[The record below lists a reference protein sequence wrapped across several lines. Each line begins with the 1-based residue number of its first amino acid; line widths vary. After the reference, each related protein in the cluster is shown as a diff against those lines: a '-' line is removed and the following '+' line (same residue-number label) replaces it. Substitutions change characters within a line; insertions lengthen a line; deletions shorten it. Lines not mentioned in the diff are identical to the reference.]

1 MKKIVLLLCVV
12 TLCAVTAAIA
22 VPANRSLNYDK
33 SALGP
38 VEFSGKIHAE
48 AGYKCGDCH
57 NPNLFPKMKQGSVEI
72 TMEKIYAGEQCGF
85 CHNGETAFAAKTS
98 CNRCHVK

>member
-1 MKKIVLLLCVV
+1 MKKTVLLLCVMV
-12 TLCAVTAAIA
+12 LCAVTAAIA
-22 VPANRSLNYDK
+22 VPANKTISYEK
-33 SALGP
+33 SALGA
-38 VEFSGKIHAE
+38 VAFSGKTHAE
-48 AGYKCGDCH
+48 AGFKCADCH

-85 CHNGETAFAAKTS
+85 CHNGGTAFAAKTS

>member
-12 TLCAVTAAIA
+12 VLCAATAAIA

-33 SALGP
+33 SVLGA

-48 AGYKCGDCH
+48 AGFSCGDCH
-57 NPNLFPKMKQGSVEI
+57 NPNLFPQMRKGGVEI

-85 CHNGETAFAAKTS
+85 CHNGNTAFEAKTS

>member
-1 MKKIVLLLCVV
+1 MKRIVLLLCVV

-22 VPANRSLNYDK
+22 VPANRSLNYDR

-48 AGYKCGDCH
+48 AGFSCGDCH
-57 NPNLFPKMKQGSVEI
+57 NPDLFPKMKQRSVEI

>member
-1 MKKIVLLLCVV
+1 MKKRILLLCILA
-12 TLCAVTAAIA
+12 LCAATAAIA
-22 VPANRSLNYDK
+22 VPANRTLDFDK
-33 SALGP
+33 SSMGN
-38 VEFSGKIHAE
+38 VVFSGKIHSD
-48 AGYKCGDCH
+48 AGFKCADCH
-57 NPNLFPKMKQGSVEI
+57 NPDLFPKMKHRSVEI

>member
-22 VPANRSLNYDK
+22 VPANRSLSYDK
-33 SALGP
+33 SALGA

-48 AGYKCGDCH
+48 AGFSCAACH

>member
-1 MKKIVLLLCVV
+1 MKKIFLLSCILA
-12 TLCAVTAAIA
+12 LCAVTVAVA
-22 VPANRSLNYDK
+22 VPANRSLSFDK

-48 AGYKCGDCH
+48 AGYSCADCH
-57 NPNLFPKMKQGSVEI
+57 NPDLFPEMKQGAVEI

-98 CNRCHVK
+98 CNRCHVR

>member
-22 VPANRSLNYDK
+22 VPANRSLSYDK
-33 SALGP
+33 SALGA

-48 AGYKCGDCH
+48 AGFSCADCH

-85 CHNGETAFAAKTS
+85 CHNGETTFAAKTS